1 MGFSKLSEKEGRV
14 SFLGSE
20 SSLSKEGRQ
29 DGVSLGFTAVEGGQE
44 GSREAEHGKQ
54 SGDRKL

>member
-1 MGFSKLSEKEGRV
+1 M
-14 SFLGSE
+14 
-20 SSLSKEGRQ
+20 SKEGRQ
-29 DGVSLGFTAVEGGQE
+29 DGVSLGFAAIEGGQE